1 MPLVQNI
8 NSAAI
13 AAGIENRLPLALER
27 AGREMLKASRP
38 ITPKSKGGG
47 NLRSNTSIKRGA
59 NNQVYVTWHAPYASS
74 VNAGIASNGKP
85 ILNWT
90 TPGTRSGFV
99 EFGAA
104 AAFGTMED
112 LIARDIEEMFG

>member
-1 MPLVQNI
+1 MPLVKNI

-13 AAGIENRLPLALER
+13 AAGIQNRLPLALER
-27 AGREMLKASRP
+27 AGKAMLTASRP

-47 NLRSNTSIKRGA
+47 TLRSDTSIKRGA
-59 NNQVYVTWHAPYASS
+59 NNQVYVTWHAPYAAD

-85 ILNWT
+85 IMNWT
-90 TPGTRSGFV
+90 TPGTRAGFA

-112 LIARDIEEMFG
+112 LIARDIESMFS